1 MGLSPRTVRASTSS
15 TRPWVRVSRSM
26 SALPIVKL
34 GLPCASHTSTGASS
48 GDRPSF
54 WRNYLPRRRR
64 MKRNGRLFKEMDGH
78 SQARKRVLDLE
89 RNLDRL
95 LREVEEARI
104 ALKLAEEA
112 YAKAGASLLTEI
124 ERA

>member
-1 MGLSPRTVRASTSS
+1 
-15 TRPWVRVSRSM
+15 
-26 SALPIVKL
+26 
-34 GLPCASHTSTGASS
+34 
-48 GDRPSF
+48 
-54 WRNYLPRRRR
+54 